1 MRKNFPDDVINRGP
15 APIRSRSSL
24 AQPLRVESFTLVI
37 LLLAPIVYLSVR
49 HGIHACLFLLVLLA
63 SCNLLENSAPYRE
76 ATTDPWVIRLLF
88 AFSGLLLATLITQAL
103 NRSLYLPSF
112 DGPSKIFLAAL
123 VFLFLR
129 TRAISFARVL
139 EFALPIGLLAV
150 YLVILSYPDTSAQWD
165 GPFATGRFAT
175 RFVDP
180 NSLGSQSLIL
190 TMLCIFSIGLFGREK
205 PWLLLLKLTGIAVG
219 IYIALNA
226 QSRGSWLAIPPL
238 LILWLI
244 LCFSRTHISRPVQ
257 IVVPA
262 AIFLGAIAV
271 MALGYENSTILS
283 SRGNFAFDNLV
294 DWQQGKNLDSPIGI
308 RLSIWKIGLA
318 LVQESPWIGFGENGF
333 KSLLLNHPLNI
344 PANRSAIDT
353 LNFAGAHSDILAK
366 LLSMGAIG
374 LIAYLATMLIP
385 WLYFWTQRGHSHAD
399 TRAAAHLGLYFIT
412 GVFVCGL
419 TNEMLSLKYL
429 CSFFGLMIAG
439 LAADVARRVK

>member
-1 MRKNFPDDVINRGP
+1 MGKNFPDDVTGSRLSSFP
-15 APIRSRSSL
+15 AQSHLAQSSL
-24 AQPLRVESFTLVI
+24 VDGVTLVI
-37 LLLAPIVYLSVR
+37 LLLAPVVYLSVR
-49 HGIHACLFLLVLLA
+49 HGIHACLFGLALLA
-63 SCNLLENSAPYRE
+63 IFHWLKDSAPYRH
-76 ATTDPWVIRLLF
+76 ALADPWAVRLIFSF
-88 AFSGLLLATLITQAL
+88 AGLLLATLVTQAL
-103 NRSLYLPSF
+103 NRSLHLPSF
-112 DGPSKIFLAAL
+112 DGPSKIFLAAM
-123 VFLFLR
+123 VFLYLQ

-150 YLVILSYPDTSAQWD
+150 YLVILLNPDTSTQWD
-165 GPFATGRFAT
+165 GPFAAGRLAT

-190 TMLCIFSIGLFGREK
+190 TVLCIFSLGLFGRERR
-205 PWLLLLKLTGIAVG
+205 WLLLLKLIGIAVG
-219 IYIALNA
+219 IYIAINA

-238 LILWLI
+238 LTLWLI

-257 IVVPA
+257 VIVPA
-262 AIFLGAIAV
+262 AIFVGVIAA
-271 MALGYENSTILS
+271 MALGYEYSAILS
-283 SRGNFAFDNLV
+283 SRGNFAFENFL

-366 LLSMGAIG
+366 LLAMGAIG

-385 WLYFWTQRGHSHAD
+385 WIYFWRQRAHSHAD
-399 TRAAAHLGLYFIT
+399 TRAAAHLGIYFIT

-429 CSFFGLMIAG
+429 CSFYGLMIAG
-439 LAADVARRVK
+439 LAADVFRRVK

>member
-1 MRKNFPDDVINRGP
+1 MRKNFPDDVTG
-15 APIRSRSSL
+15 SRLSSFSAQSHLAQSSL
-24 AQPLRVESFTLVI
+24 VDGVTLVI
-37 LLLAPIVYLSVR
+37 LLLAPVVYLSVR
-49 HGIHACLFLLVLLA
+49 HGIHACLFVLALLA
-63 SCNLLENSAPYRE
+63 IFHWLTNSAPYRE
-76 ATTDPWVIRLLF
+76 ALADPWGTRLLF
-88 AFSGLLLATLITQAL
+88 AFAGLLLATLMTQAL

-112 DGPSKIFLAAL
+112 DGPSKIFLAVL

-139 EFALPIGLLAV
+139 EFSLPIGLLAI
-150 YLVILSYPDTSAQWD
+150 YLVILLYPETSTQWD

-180 NSLGSQSLIL
+180 NSLGGQSLIL
-190 TMLCIFSIGLFGREK
+190 TVLCIFSIGLFGREK
-205 PWLLLLKLTGIAVG
+205 PWLLLLKLIGIVIG
-219 IYIALNA
+219 IHIVLNA

-244 LCFSRTHISRPVQ
+244 LCFSRSNISRPIQVM
-257 IVVPA
+257 VPA
-262 AIFLGAIAV
+262 AIFLGVIAA

-283 SRGNFAFDNLV
+283 SRGNFAFENIV

-318 LVQESPWIGFGENGF
+318 LVHESPWIGFGENGF
-333 KSLLLNHPLNI
+333 KSLLLNHPLNV

-374 LIAYLATMLIP
+374 LIAYLATMFIP
-385 WLYFWTQRGHSHAD
+385 WIYFWTQRAHAHAD

-429 CSFFGLMIAG
+429 CSFYGLMIAG
-439 LAADVARRVK
+439 LAADVTRRVK